1 MRFFRP
7 LLMRPNFFPPLESVH
22 LPPMYETVLLLNMTL
37 GLGIPEFDPMKLAT
51 LNTHP
56 CTSGLLEQMG
66 NFA

>member
-1 MRFFRP
+1 MNKLYDPFEQVVFHIVF
-7 LLMRPNFFPPLESVH
+7 LI
-22 LPPMYETVLLLNMTL
+22 YLNMTL

-51 LNTHP
+51 LYTHP